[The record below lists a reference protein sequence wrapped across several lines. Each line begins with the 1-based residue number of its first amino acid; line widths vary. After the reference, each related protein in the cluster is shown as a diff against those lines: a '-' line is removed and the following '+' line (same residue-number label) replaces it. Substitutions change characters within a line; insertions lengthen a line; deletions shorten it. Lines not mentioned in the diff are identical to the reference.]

1 MSSVTDYKV
10 YVPPTYLE
18 PDEIRAIINAI
29 PLVSGHI
36 ERDILLL
43 ETMWQT
49 GGRVTE
55 VLELVPKRIGENSLI
70 LRNLKQKPSSPPYKE
85 VYITSVLANRLKV
98 YCQKH
103 SLKDEEYVFQP
114 NRKSK
119 GHLNRWY
126 AWWIIGKAAGEA
138 NIKRVNTRKGD
149 FAWAWPHLFR
159 HSCGMFILDQT
170 GQTEMA
176 QRQLGHARITTT
188 QGYAV
193 LKLEKSRKGLADLKW
208 E

>member
-1 MSSVTDYKV
+1 MSEFRV
-10 YVPPTYLE
+10 YTPPAYLE
-18 PDEIRAIINAI
+18 PEEIRAIIDA
-29 PLVSGHI
+29 VSNVSKHK
-36 ERDILLL
+36 ERDSLLL

-55 VLELVPKRIGENSLI
+55 VLELVPKRIGDNNVI
-70 LRNLKQKPSSPPYKE
+70 LRNLKQEPSSPPYKE
-85 VYITSVLANRLKV
+85 TFVTPMLASRLKRF
-98 YCQKH
+98 CEKH
-103 SLKDEEYVFQP
+103 HLNEDEYVFQP
-114 NRKSK
+114 NRSRK
-119 GHLNRWY
+119 GHLSRWY
-126 AWWIIGKAAGEA
+126 VWWIISKAAKHA
-138 NIKRVNTRKGD
+138 NIKRVNRRRGD
-149 FAWAWPHLFR
+149 FSWAWPHLFR

-193 LKLEKSRKGLADLKW
+193 LKLEKSRKGLADLNW